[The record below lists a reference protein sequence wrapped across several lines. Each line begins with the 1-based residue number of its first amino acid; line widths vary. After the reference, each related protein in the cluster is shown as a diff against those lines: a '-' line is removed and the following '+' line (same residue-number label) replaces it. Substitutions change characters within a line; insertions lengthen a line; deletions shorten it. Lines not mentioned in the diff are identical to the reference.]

1 MDTKL
6 KAYQKGKEKRSF
18 VNKRLSVLSF
28 LVMMALWCG
37 LSYGGMVKKVFLPA
51 PDAVIGAFAEMY
63 RNNILL
69 SYSLIS
75 IYRVMVGWVFA
86 VIAAVPL
93 GMLIGTSKK
102 AEALFEPA
110 VDFARYLPVVALVPL
125 TLLYFGIGDLQKF
138 VIIFLGTFFQLVL
151 MVADVVSGVQKDLLR
166 ASATLGASRW
176 QTYRMVLIPASLPG
190 ILDSLRI
197 TVGWA
202 WTYLVVAELVAA
214 NSGLGYMVLKAQ
226 RFLATDQIFAGLI
239 LIGVIGLAT
248 DYLFKWLTRL
258 FVPWREKVGD

>member
-1 MDTKL
+1 MYLFNKETARTKTI
-6 KAYQKGKEKRSF
+6 GKHR
-18 VNKRLSVLSF
+18 RLSLLSF
-28 LVMMALWCG
+28 ILIVAVWCI
-37 LSYGGMVKKVFLPA
+37 LTYGGIVQKVFLPS
-51 PDAVIGAFAEMY
+51 PNAVFGAFVSMWREG
-63 RNNILL
+63 ILL
-69 SYSLIS
+69 QYTLASV
-75 IYRVMVGWVFA
+75 YRVMVGWAFA
-86 VIAAVPL
+86 VAVAIPL

-102 AEALFEPA
+102 AEALLEPA

-151 MVADVVSGVQKDLLR
+151 MVSDVVSGVQRDLLR

-176 QTYRMVLIPASLPG
+176 QTYRLVLIPASMPG
-190 ILDSLRI
+190 IMDDLRI
-197 TVGWA
+197 TIGWA

-239 LIGVIGLAT
+239 LIGLVGLAT
-248 DYLFKWLTRL
+248 DYLFKWITKII
-258 FVPWREKVGD
+258 VPWREKVGG